1 MIACPSAI
9 EGGFY
14 SGHDGTAVAQP
25 APIPTGADPLHWH
38 QFRVRGGENNCHFA
52 FANVRSQQDGYEGL
66 SGVFGPDTFLFPRD
80 ESIVTG
86 NRNIAVA
93 EIDTGSHGG
102 PYPPRRCVARISS

>member
-1 MIACPSAI
+1 M
-9 EGGFY
+9 
-14 SGHDGTAVAQP
+14 
-25 APIPTGADPLHWH
+25 
-38 QFRVRGGENNCHFA
+38 RGGENNCHFA

-102 PYPPRRCVARISS
+102 PYPTTALRRKDLVLMRQPQHYVPLVV